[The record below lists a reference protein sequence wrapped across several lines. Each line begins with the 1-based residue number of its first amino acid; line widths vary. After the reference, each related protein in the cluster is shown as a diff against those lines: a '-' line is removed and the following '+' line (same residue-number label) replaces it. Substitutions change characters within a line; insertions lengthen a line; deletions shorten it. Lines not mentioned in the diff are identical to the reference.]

1 MIRFSRSVNAM
12 QSSAVRELMKVAS
25 DPDVISF
32 AGGMPNP
39 DLFPVGELDEIYA
52 SLSLKDKQNGF
63 QYGPT
68 PGYPPLLESLR
79 EYLRAKGLPVDR
91 NDLIVTAGSLQA
103 INLTAKVFVDAGDSI
118 VTETPCFVGAI
129 SVFKFYQA
137 ELRGVPINEGGVLIP
152 ELDKAL
158 NGVHPTPKIL
168 YLTPY
173 FHNPAGIVYGP
184 ERQRQVLN
192 LLHHRGDVVLI
203 EDDAYGE
210 LYFEERDRPVPM
222 KAMADDS
229 VPVCYTGSFSKI
241 FGPGMRLGWLLAPRD
256 VVRKCELAK
265 QGVDACSSTF
275 TQVLADAFLRRG
287 MLSGYL
293 KRLREA
299 YARRAKRMLDSL
311 EAHMPKSVKWT
322 VPRGGFYIWVQ
333 LPSVMDA
340 SELLEKSVR
349 RGTVFV
355 VGKAFDP
362 QGKKND
368 CLRLSFSH
376 TPEDKIDEGI
386 RKIAEAVREK
396 RQ

>member
-1 MIRFSRSVNAM
+1 MVRFSQSVNAM

-25 DPDVISF
+25 DPDMISF

-39 DLFPVGELDEIYA
+39 DLFPVRELDEIYA
-52 SLSLKDKQNGF
+52 SLSLKDKQTGF

-68 PGYPPLLESLR
+68 SGHPPLLESLS
-79 EYLRAKGLPVDR
+79 EYLRAKGLPMDG
-91 NDLIVTAGSLQA
+91 NDLIITAGSLQA
-103 INLTAKVFVDAGDSI
+103 INLVTKVFVDAGDVI
-118 VTETPCFVGAI
+118 TVEIPCFVGAI
-129 SVFKFYQA
+129 PVFKFYQA
-137 ELRGVPINEGGVLIP
+137 ELRGVPMDDGGVLIP

-158 NGVHPTPKIL
+158 NGMHPQPRLL

-192 LLHHRGDVVLI
+192 LLQKSGVVLL

-210 LYFEERDRPVPM
+210 LYFEEKDRPVPM

-229 VPVCYTGSFSKI
+229 LPICYTGSFSKI

-265 QGVDACSSTF
+265 QGIDACSSTF

-287 MLSGYL
+287 MLEGYL

-333 LPSVMDA
+333 LPSTLDA
-340 SELLEKSVR
+340 SELLEKSIR

-376 TPEDKIDEGI
+376 TPEDKIEEGI
-386 RKIAEAVREK
+386 RKIAEAMQEK
-396 RQ
+396 R